1 MAIFSFLIWFFSL
14 KLILK
19 HGTRNKSLLT
29 FALIN
34 LSAAGESWTSRSD
47 EWAETARPNMS
58 ALYIYTNYRVKLGA
72 APTASLEHSHNFIMN
87 ISEPLIEPAII
98 HSAHAPP
105 SPSMHL
111 KCRTTRPALSVTSI
125 FFKAEEACSG
135 VCVCK
140 WVCYCL
146 LSKSVQL
153 MTIWARGER
162 EEQRRRDGGMEVKQ
176 SRGRVWSG
184 GKQAEGRRAV
194 WGRGGSR
201 DSSHSSPF
209 PPRRTLGFFLLKSL
223 FLCCSYFHRRSRA
236 SCVCLITSSSP
247 RRVDLDGDEDNISS
261 VFIHNYDGTVVGLI
275 PTQRCDE
282 LFNTQHF
289 REFSRTHSSLSTLLS
304 TEVSAERREIFLWI
318 TVQWNSL

>member
-1 MAIFSFLIWFFSL
+1 M
-14 KLILK
+14 
-19 HGTRNKSLLT
+19 
-29 FALIN
+29 
-34 LSAAGESWTSRSD
+34 
-47 EWAETARPNMS
+47 
-58 ALYIYTNYRVKLGA
+58 
-72 APTASLEHSHNFIMN
+72 
-87 ISEPLIEPAII
+87 
-98 HSAHAPP
+98 
-105 SPSMHL
+105 
-111 KCRTTRPALSVTSI
+111 
-125 FFKAEEACSG
+125 
-135 VCVCK
+135 CVCK

-201 DSSHSSPF
+201 DSSHSSP
-209 PPRRTLGFFLLKSL
+209 PPPESL

-236 SCVCLITSSSP
+236 SCVCPITSSSP

-261 VFIHNYDGTVVGLI
+261 VFIHNYDVPAVGLI

-289 REFSRTHSSLSTLLS
+289 REFSRTHSSLST
-304 TEVSAERREIFLWI
+304 EVSAERREIFLWI